1 MVSATTQMR
10 ELGERLKQLDL
21 RNKQCI
27 DRETD
32 ATKQFTLWKERYHQ
46 VKEELEKTKGKHYGT
61 VNSIKYLLSVVK
73 MSQILAI
80 LQSFLHKNFIK
91 IIRNILNTRYM
102 YLYLYLNR

>member
-32 ATKQFTLWKERYHQ
+32 ATKQSTLWKERYHE
-46 VKEELEKTKGKHYGT
+46 VKEELDKTKGMH
-61 VNSIKYLLSVVK
+61 
-73 MSQILAI
+73 
-80 LQSFLHKNFIK
+80 
-91 IIRNILNTRYM
+91 
-102 YLYLYLNR
+102 

>member
-32 ATKQFTLWKERYHQ
+32 ATKQSTLWKERHHQ

-61 VNSIKYLLSVVK
+61 VKSNLLSVVK

-80 LQSFLHKNFIK
+80 LQSFHHKNFIN
-91 IIRNILNTRYM
+91 IIKEYIKY
-102 YLYLYLNR
+102 

>member
-32 ATKQFTLWKERYHQ
+32 ATKQSTLWKERYHQ
-46 VKEELEKTKGKHYGT
+46 IKEELEKTKGKHYGT
-61 VNSIKYLLSVVK
+61 VNSIKSTEC
-73 MSQILAI
+73 SQNVTNLGNSTIFSS
-80 LQSFLHKNFIK
+80 QKFYKHNKEYIK
-91 IIRNILNTRYM
+91 Y
-102 YLYLYLNR
+102 

>member
-32 ATKQFTLWKERYHQ
+32 ATKQSTLWKERHHQ

-61 VNSIKYLLSVVK
+61 VNSIKS
-73 MSQILAI
+73 SE
-80 LQSFLHKNFIK
+80 
-91 IIRNILNTRYM
+91 
-102 YLYLYLNR
+102 

>member
-32 ATKQFTLWKERYHQ
+32 AIKQSTLWKERYHE
-46 VKEELEKTKGKHYGT
+46 VKEELEKTKGMH
-61 VNSIKYLLSVVK
+61 
-73 MSQILAI
+73 
-80 LQSFLHKNFIK
+80 
-91 IIRNILNTRYM
+91 
-102 YLYLYLNR
+102 

>member
-32 ATKQFTLWKERYHQ
+32 ATKQSTLWKERYHQ

-61 VNSIKYLLSVVK
+61 VNSIKSSEC
-73 MSQILAI
+73 SQNVTNLDNSTIF
-80 LQSFLHKNFIK
+80 SSKKFYKHNKEYIK
-91 IIRNILNTRYM
+91 Y
-102 YLYLYLNR
+102 